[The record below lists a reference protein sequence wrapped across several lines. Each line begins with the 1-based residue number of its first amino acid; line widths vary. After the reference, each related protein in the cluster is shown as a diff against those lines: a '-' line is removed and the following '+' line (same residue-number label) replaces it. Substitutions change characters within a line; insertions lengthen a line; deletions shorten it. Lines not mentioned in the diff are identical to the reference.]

1 LTDGDTNMSGLA
13 LPAHARLWR
22 CMLVLLLPLCAKA
35 ASVWGLNHEGL
46 LPCIFQTLTELPCFL
61 CGGTHAVMHLLSLD
75 ISQAMQDNA
84 AVTLIAIVL
93 LAYGVMCLLESIQG
107 HCFFTRT
114 MAQNIRAWALRA
126 SGLTLLA
133 NWAVMLIPSW
143 A

>member
-1 LTDGDTNMSGLA
+1 LTDGVANMSGLE

-35 ASVWGLNHEGL
+35 ASVWGLNHEDL

-61 CGGTHAVMHLLSLD
+61 CGGTHAVMHLLSLN
-75 ISQAMQDNA
+75 ISQALQDNA
-84 AVTLIAIVL
+84 AVTLIAIGL

-107 HCFFTRT
+107 QCFFTPT
-114 MAQNIRAWALRA
+114 MAQIIHAWALRA

-133 NWAVMLIPSW
+133 HWAVMLIPW